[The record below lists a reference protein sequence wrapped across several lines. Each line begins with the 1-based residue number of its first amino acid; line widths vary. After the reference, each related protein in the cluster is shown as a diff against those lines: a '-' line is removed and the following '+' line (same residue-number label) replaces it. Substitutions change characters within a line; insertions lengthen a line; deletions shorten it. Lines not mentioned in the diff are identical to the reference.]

1 MYLFYNRQRI
11 KETLYYNK
19 MLRIRGK
26 WYENRKITDEM
37 PGLVVRVAVSSVLQS
52 HMRWGVMRCGTKRF
66 TIEYEQD
73 GKRQTTEVQARTM
86 AEARKQVRLIC
97 GGKVIQ
103 VKTM

>member
-1 MYLFYNRQRI
+1 
-11 KETLYYNK
+11 
-19 MLRIRGK
+19 
-26 WYENRKITDEM
+26 
-37 PGLVVRVAVSSVLQS
+37 
-52 HMRWGVMRCGTKRF
+52 MRCGTKRF

-86 AEARKQVRLIC
+86 AEARKQVRMIC